1 MKSPRTEKKETT
13 AFYKKGRKEDTGN
26 YKPVS
31 LTSVQGKIME
41 QIFLEDMLRHKRYER
56 VIQDS

>member
-1 MKSPRTEKKETT
+1 MKSPGTEKKETT
-13 AFYKKGRKEDTGN
+13 AFYKKGRKDTGN